1 MIIDLEL
8 QRDDKGF
15 LTADRALA
23 KDGVEPYNPSKEVKD
38 VTNLVM
44 SDYTD
49 ANVIRNT
56 PYEEFNDL
64 DLITRQNTD
73 QRSFNAWREFPSN
86 DPDEAWKSDA
96 FRPIVRNKII
106 SIAAHI
112 TGNLIFPRVTA
123 QNDED
128 EEDKDAA
135 TVMSDLMEWTAE
147 QSNYERTFLYSVIG
161 ALVNP
166 ATIIHQEF
174 RKNFRTIKT
183 KKVGDTWQTKKVL
196 DEENSGFV
204 QTIVPVDELWISNIY
219 EHDIQKQP
227 FLIWR
232 RVLDYNTARDKYKG
246 NENFDK
252 FVTPGIQFLFAKEKD
267 TFYQMYDDNLEDRLV
282 EEIIYYNRSSD
293 LQLTFVNG
301 VLLSDTEQP
310 NPRVD
315 KKYPFA
321 KSGFELIDEGK
332 FFFFKSLSFKTSPDE
347 EVVNELYRLIIDGTF
362 MQLMPPIAV
371 FGEDEI
377 GAAVTIPGRVT
388 TLPNSTKIE
397 KISVGND
404 LQAGRQTLEKAES
417 SISESAT
424 EPLISGQSTPGEQTA
439 FEISRLETNARVL
452 LGLFGKMIGFLVKD
466 LGELV
471 MGDILQHMTVG
482 DVMEIVGGK
491 TRFKFRNFL
500 IPDRTVEGK
509 TKTRKI
515 EFDSN
520 IPEKMTKQE
529 EVKESFNILEREGGL
544 DSNKELLRVN
554 PKAFKN
560 LKFKVKVTPDVVT
573 PPSKNVERALNLEEY
588 DRAIVQPFADQQ
600 ELYKVLLLGSYDKTR
615 DNPDRFIREK
625 GNELANVVGA
635 ETSKAPLEVNKTLA
649 KKEIG

>member
-8 QRDDKGF
+8 QRDKEGF
-15 LTADRALA
+15 ITADRALV
-23 KDGVEPYNPSKEVKD
+23 KDGVEPYSPGQPIKD

-44 SDYTD
+44 SDFTD

-56 PYEEFNDL
+56 PFEEFNDL
-64 DLITRQNTD
+64 SLIVRQNTD
-73 QRSFNAWREFPSN
+73 QRSFNAWRDFPSN
-86 DPDEAWKSDA
+86 DPDEAWRSDA

-112 TGNLIFPRVTA
+112 TGNLIFPRITA
-123 QNDED
+123 QNEDD
-128 EEDKDAA
+128 EEDKDSAI
-135 TVMSDLMEWTAE
+135 VMMDLMEWTAE
-147 QSNYERTFLYSVIG
+147 QSNYERMFLYSVIG

-166 ATIIHQEF
+166 ATLIHQEF
-174 RKNFRTIKT
+174 RKSFRTIKI
-183 KKVGDTWQTKKVL
+183 KKVGEKWQTRKII
-196 DEENSGFV
+196 DEENSGFI

-232 RVLDYNTARDKYKG
+232 RILDYNTARDKYKD
-246 NENFDK
+246 NENFRK
-252 FVTPGIQFLFAKEKD
+252 FVTPGIQFIFSKQDD
-267 TFYQMYDDNLEDRLV
+267 TFYQMYDNNLEQRLV

-293 LQLTFVNG
+293 LQLPFVNG
-301 VLLSDTEQP
+301 VLLSDSEEP
-310 NPRVD
+310 NPRKD

-332 FFFFKSLSFKTSPDE
+332 FFYFKSLAFKTAPDE
-347 EVVNELYRLIIDGTF
+347 EVVNELYRLVIDGTF
-362 MQLMPPIAV
+362 MQLMPPIAI

-404 LQAGRQTLEKAES
+404 LQAGRQTLEKAEA
-417 SISESAT
+417 SISESST
-424 EPLISGQSTPGEQTA
+424 EPLVQGRSTPGEQTA

-466 LGELV
+466 LGELIV
-471 MGDILQHMTVG
+471 GDILQHLTVG
-482 DVMEIVGGK
+482 EVMEIIGGQAK
-491 TRFKFRNFL
+491 FKFRNFL

-515 EFDSN
+515 EFDTEMS
-520 IPEKMTKQE
+520 EEMTQE
-529 EVKESFNILEREGGL
+529 EEITESFKILEAEGGMES
-544 DSNKELLRVN
+544 DKELFKVN
-554 PKAFKN
+554 PKLFKN
-560 LKFKVKVTPDVVT
+560 LKFMLKVTPDIVT

-588 DRAIVQPFADQQ
+588 DRAIIQPFADQQ
-600 ELYKVLLLGSYDKTR
+600 ELYKILLLGSYDKTR
-615 DNPDRFIREK
+615 DDPDRFIKEG
-625 GNELANVVGA
+625 GNELADVVGA
-635 ETSKAPLEVNKTLA
+635 GSPKAPLEVNKTLA
-649 KKEIG
+649 KKEVG